1 MVISINPSQSWQGN
15 DGPWSTFTLGI
26 GTPAQWVQVLISTTG
41 VQPWVILSQGCTP
54 TDPPTCGKSRGN
66 IFYINQSSTWQ
77 DEGLYE
83 LDLELNLGYTGSGDF
98 GYDTLSLGLLGTG
111 LPNMSHQVIAGIAA
125 KDFYL
130 GSWGISPY
138 PTNLTTLD
146 DPKPSLMSD
155 LKEKNLI
162 SSLSYGY
169 TAGAQYRLKGVLGS
183 LTLGGYDAS
192 LFTPSSTSFGFAADT
207 SRDLVV
213 GIKSISMSQSAMPTV
228 DLLPT
233 SILSFIDS
241 TVPQIWLPIDACHE
255 FERAF
260 GISYD
265 DGTGL
270 YLVNDT
276 LHDSLVARDASLTF
290 TIATDTTSD
299 EIVNIT
305 LPYASFDLHV
315 SYPIVQNGSSRYFPI
330 RRAENSTQYTL
341 GRTFL
346 QEA

>member
-1 MVISINPSQSWQGN
+1 MLTQ
-15 DGPWSTFTLGI
+15 FI
-26 GTPAQWVQVLISTTG
+26 G
-41 VQPWVILSQGCTP
+41 
-54 TDPPTCGKSRGN
+54 
-66 IFYINQSSTWQ
+66 
-77 DEGLYE
+77 
-83 LDLELNLGYTGSGDF
+83 
-98 GYDTLSLGLLGTG
+98 
-111 LPNMSHQVIAGIAA
+111 
-125 KDFYL
+125 
-130 GSWGISPY
+130 
-138 PTNLTTLD
+138 
-146 DPKPSLMSD
+146 
-155 LKEKNLI
+155 
-162 SSLSYGY
+162 
-169 TAGAQYRLKGVLGS
+169 LKGVPGS

-192 LFTPSSTSFGFAADT
+192 RFTPSSHSFGFAADT

-213 GIKSISMSQSAMPTV
+213 GINSISLSQSAKPTI

-233 SILSFIDS
+233 AILSFIDS
-241 TVPQIWLPIDACHE
+241 TVPQIWLPLDACHE

-265 DGTGL
+265 NDTKV

-299 EIVNIT
+299 ETVNIT

-315 SYPIVQNGSSRYFPI
+315 SYPIVKNGSSRYFPI
-330 RRAENSTQYTL
+330 RRADNSTQYTL

>member
-1 MVISINPSQSWQGN
+1 M
-15 DGPWSTFTLGI
+15 L
-26 GTPAQWVQVLISTTG
+26 
-41 VQPWVILSQGCTP
+41 
-54 TDPPTCGKSRGN
+54 
-66 IFYINQSSTWQ
+66 TW
-77 DEGLYE
+77 
-83 LDLELNLGYTGSGDF
+83 F
-98 GYDTLSLGLLGTG
+98 
-111 LPNMSHQVIAGIAA
+111 AG
-125 KDFYL
+125 
-130 GSWGISPY
+130 
-138 PTNLTTLD
+138 
-146 DPKPSLMSD
+146 
-155 LKEKNLI
+155 
-162 SSLSYGY
+162 
-169 TAGAQYRLKGVLGS
+169 LKGVLGS